1 MKVITHTYSDKELL
15 KIWLGYIEPEDK
27 SWILFIP
34 TKGEPVLF
42 TNRNPETGAV
52 L

>member
-1 MKVITHTYSDKELL
+1 VNIIIHTYSDEELR

-27 SWILFIP
+27 SWIMFIP
-34 TKGEPVLF
+34 AEGEPVLF
-42 TNRNPETGAV
+42 TGRDPETGAV